1 MIFNYKINPLAHL
14 FAVVLLCGGSCLTYA
29 QNLKVVNPSVD
40 HLLYTDFRVANGY
53 IAVGHE
59 EDNSKKTVIS
69 NRQPFFGWELQSEQT
84 GIMQSAYRVL
94 VSRSKDSLLKG
105 IGEIWDS
112 GKVASN
118 ASVNVQYTGNPLE
131 SATSYLWRV
140 KVWNAAGNSSYWSDI
155 TKFTT
160 ANSLVSY
167 STPVYPLQKVDEV
180 ATKMEKVG
188 DEIRLDFSKAS
199 FGQLRMTLESRQV
212 NDTIIVRLG
221 ERRHADGRIDRHPGG
236 TIRYAAYQI
245 PLKRGRHT
253 YILQYVPDQRNT
265 GVQAVKMPSYIG
277 EVLPFRYCEIEGYKG
292 ELSRYDIARSTV
304 HYPFD
309 DGASSFESSDS
320 VLNAV
325 WDICKYTIKA
335 TTYTGI
341 YVDGDRERIAY
352 EGDVYINQLGHYSVD
367 REYSIARR
375 SHEYLI
381 HNATWPTEWILQS
394 VLIAYNDYLYT
405 GDIRSAKF
413 YYDDLKAKLLL
424 PLREPNGLIST
435 RTGKQNETLMKAVHY
450 HHGRAL
456 RDLVDWPHPGEI
468 DGFVFTDYNA
478 VVNAYHY
485 KALCDMVL
493 IANELGFHEDALQFA
508 DYANETFQA
517 FQDLLWDNERLVY
530 RDGIDTDHA
539 SLHTNMMAVAF
550 GLVPKKYINDVVEFI
565 QSRGMACSVY
575 GSQFLL
581 DALYETGHAEYALTL
596 LTSKSDR
603 SWYNMIRAGSTMT
616 MEAWDDKYKGNQDWN
631 HPWGAVPANVI
642 PRKLMGIEPLGMG
655 FETFSVRPQLA
666 SLDWAKIKVPTIRGA
681 IYLACEQT
689 ESNYFV
695 ELTVPGNSTAYVEL
709 PTLGKRRCELRIN
722 GELVSFTRRG
732 SVINLPPLEAGTYS
746 ITVSYNR

>member
-1 MIFNYKINPLAHL
+1 MIAYKLNPSAHL
-14 FAVVLLCGGSCLTYA
+14 FALFVLLSGGSCLTYA
-29 QNLKVVNPSVD
+29 QDLNVVNPSVD
-40 HLLYTDFRVANGY
+40 HLLHADLGVVNGY
-53 IAVGHE
+53 VAVGHE
-59 EDNSKKTVIS
+59 EHIGERTVIG
-69 NRQPFFGWELQSEQT
+69 NRKPLFGWELQSEQT
-84 GIMQSAYRVL
+84 GIMQSAYRVV

-112 GKVASN
+112 GKVVSN
-118 ASVNVQYTGNPLE
+118 ASVNVQYAGNPLE
-131 SATSYLWRV
+131 SATGYLWRV
-140 KVWNAAGNSSYWSDI
+140 KIWDAAGNSSRWSDI
-155 TKFTT
+155 SKFTT
-160 ANSLVSY
+160 ADSLVSY
-167 STPVYPLQKVDEV
+167 STSVYPLQKVDEV

-199 FGQLRMTLESRQV
+199 FGQLRMTLESREV

-292 ELSRYDIARSTV
+292 ELSRYDIVRSTV

-424 PLREPNGLIST
+424 PLRESNGLIST

-450 HHGRAL
+450 HHGKAL
-456 RDLVDWPHPGEI
+456 RDLVDWPHPSEI

-530 RDGIDTDHA
+530 QDGVDTDHA

-550 GLVPKKYINDVVEFI
+550 GLVPEKYIEDVVEFI
-565 QSRGMACSVY
+565 QSRGMSCSVY

-581 DALYETGHAEYALTL
+581 DALYETGHAKYALAL

-642 PRKLMGIEPLGMG
+642 PRKLMGIEPLSPG

-666 SLDWAKIKVPTIRGA
+666 SLDWAKINVPTIRGA

-689 ESNYFV
+689 ESNYIV
-695 ELTVPGNSTAYVEL
+695 ELTVPGNSTAFVEL

-722 GELVSFTRRG
+722 GELVRFRRRG
-732 SVINLPPLEAGTYS
+732 GVINLPPLEAGTYS
-746 ITVSYNR
+746 ITVSYIR